1 MIDTEYVEYKCSACK
16 KEIKSLVVQ
25 CRACV
30 KLFFH
35 PGCVIK
41 HKIYNRGN
49 ELVKCAGPF
58 DEFSIG
64 NDKVEINKK
73 TTTTSGSGRDRLGST
88 GSGGSASNTSGSANK
103 SSGVDVKIDWL
114 VKTVKEM
121 RDEMACKKEIKTI
134 IKEIVRE
141 ELQSIKLEFEE
152 LRRSIQEEIKGS
164 PGDAPRSY
172 CEAVRSKKKESVII
186 VKPKN
191 QQESEATKK
200 LVKDR
205 VDIKNLGVGIT
216 RLRKGNN
223 GTVILGCESEGEM
236 EKLKATVQNKMGED
250 YKVLEQKKIEPKIK
264 IINVGKEEMELE
276 EENLIDTII
285 KQNKIDGDRNGFFIR
300 VVKKIVK
307 ERKNSNNNMRLR
319 EEGNEEG
326 SIILEAD
333 EMTQRM
339 MLEREKVNL
348 GWRKCRVFKYL
359 SVKRC
364 FKCWGYYHIAKNCTR
379 QVACHICAGNHK
391 DSECIATTK
400 KCVNCM
406 HKNKTYN
413 LKMNDEHDALHA
425 ECPIFKKAL
434 EEEERR
440 TGWNVV

>member
-1 MIDTEYVEYKCSACK
+1 MIDTEYAEYKCSACK

-25 CRACV
+25 CRACI

-35 PGCVIK
+35 PGYVIK

-58 DEFSIG
+58 NEFSIG
-64 NDKVEINKK
+64 IDKVETNKK
-73 TTTTSGSGRDRLGST
+73 TPTTSKNGRDRLGST
-88 GSGGSASNTSGSANK
+88 GSTGSASNTSGSAK
-103 SSGVDVKIDWL
+103 SSGVDVKIEWL
-114 VKTVKEM
+114 VKTIKDM
-121 RDEMACKKEIKTI
+121 RDEMTCKSEIKKVFT
-134 IKEIVRE
+134 EIVRD
-141 ELQSIKLEFEE
+141 ELDSIKRALDE
-152 LRRSIQEEIKGS
+152 LRNSIQMGA
-164 PGDAPRSY
+164 GGVMGQRSY
-172 CEAVRSKKKESVII
+172 SEAVKEKKNENMII
-186 VKPKN
+186 VKPVK
-191 QQESEATKK
+191 QQESEATKQ
-200 LVKDR
+200 LVKEKI
-205 VDIKNLGVGIT
+205 DIKNLAVGIT
-216 RLRKGNN
+216 KLKKGSK
-223 GTVILGCESEGEM
+223 GAVILGCENETEM
-236 EKLKATVQNKMGED
+236 EKLKSTVRDKLGKE
-250 YKVLEQKKIEPKIK
+250 YKIMEPRRMVPKIK
-264 IINVGKEEMELE
+264 IINVGAKEMKAD
-276 EENLIDTII
+276 EENLIDTIL

-300 VVKKIVK
+300 IVKKIVK
-307 ERKNSNNNMRLR
+307 ERRNSNNNMRLKKK
-319 EEGNEEG
+319 GNEEG

-391 DSECIATTK
+391 DSECTATKK

-413 LKMNDEHDALHA
+413 LKINDEHDALYA

-440 TGWNVV
+440 TGWDVV